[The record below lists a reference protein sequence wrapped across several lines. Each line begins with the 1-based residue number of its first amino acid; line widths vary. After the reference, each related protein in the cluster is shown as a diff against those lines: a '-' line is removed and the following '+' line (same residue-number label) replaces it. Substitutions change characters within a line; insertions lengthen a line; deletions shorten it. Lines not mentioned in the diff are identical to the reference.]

1 MSMETERRGVP
12 GAAID
17 ATRDRRP
24 GVPMESVPP
33 HPVGAAHW
41 DQPDRQTD
49 PGGVLKRANLP
60 ERTRVCVTSVPPR
73 GVSGM
78 MRRAAYRI
86 PDHHTSHW
94 LVLLLADRVDALEHG
109 SWRWMPAS
117 LALVGGAAIGLR
129 FRKKR

>member
-1 MSMETERRGVP
+1 MNG
-12 GAAID
+12 ID

-24 GVPMESVPP
+24 GVPMETIPP

-41 DQPDRQTD
+41 REPERQAD
-49 PGGVLKRANLP
+49 PGWVLKRESLP
-60 ERTRVCVTSVPPR
+60 ELTPVFGTSIPPR
-73 GVSGM
+73 GISGA

-109 SWRWMPAS
+109 SMRWVPAS
-117 LALVGGAAIGLR
+117 LALAVGGAIGLG
-129 FRKKR
+129 FTKKKKKKR